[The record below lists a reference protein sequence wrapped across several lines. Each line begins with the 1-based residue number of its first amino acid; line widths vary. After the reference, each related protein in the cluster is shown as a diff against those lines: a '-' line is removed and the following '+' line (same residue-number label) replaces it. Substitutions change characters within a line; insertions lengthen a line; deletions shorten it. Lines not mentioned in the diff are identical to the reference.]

1 MRGKVVIVP
10 GAFMLCP
17 CDNNHCRVEVWI
29 RRRRDIANSPLG
41 LASSVEP
48 NEYILVLPGA

>member
-17 CDNNHCRVEVWI
+17 CDNHCRVEVWI